1 MAKYVYPA
9 ILTPEAEGGYSVLFP
24 DLEGCYTQGDDLAD
38 ALDMA
43 KDVLEFTM
51 YDYELDNKAIPA
63 PSVIKNI
70 EPKENQIVSL
80 VSGDTIN
87 YSKMYNTKSVKKT
100 LSIPEWL
107 NVKAEEANA
116 PYSQILQQG
125 LKSYLGL

>member
-9 ILTPEAEGGYSVLFP
+9 IFTPEAEGGYSVLFP

-51 YDYELDNKAIPA
+51 YDYELDNKAIPV